1 MKSLAVILSLLSL
14 AVLAP
19 CAVSAGETNAE
30 LNAVI
35 RAIHNDLLVLKANCP
50 CLTNYAES
58 CLWEA
63 DGNSAISYLP
73 PDPST
78 AVIIKGLPS
87 NTCIN
92 NLRQWPEQIDISYD
106 EINHTNG
113 FKYFNGF
120 ENIAVC
126 RFPTLQKKISGMVFL
141 YISPNTQSRDLIIKV
156 IEMECAKLHRQIDS
170 RKSD

>member
-14 AVLAP
+14 AFLAP

-58 CLWEA
+58 CLWES
-63 DGNSAISYLP
+63 DGHWGISYMP
-73 PDPST
+73 PDPS
-78 AVIIKGLPS
+78 GLPPNAS
-87 NTCIN
+87 IN

-156 IEMECAKLHRQIDS
+156 IEMECAKLHKQIDP

>member
-58 CLWEA
+58 CLWKS
-63 DGNSAISYLP
+63 DGHLTIQYMFP
-73 PDPST
+73 FPSVVT
-78 AVIIKGLPS
+78 KGLPP
-87 NTCIN
+87 NACIN
-92 NLRQWPEQIDISYD
+92 NLRPTPDQMNIGCSDI
-106 EINHTNG
+106 NQTNR
-113 FKYFNGF
+113 FYYWNDF
-120 ENIAVC
+120 ENTAVC
-126 RFPTLQKKISGMVFL
+126 RFPTLQKKISGIVL
-141 YISPNTQSRDLIIKV
+141 LPGDYQAKELIIKV
-156 IEMECAKLHRQIDS
+156 VKMECAKVHKQIDP